1 MENENLKDEQAKD
14 NIVKPD
20 VSSRFLSEFDGR
32 KETCIRRDRTRTTNY
47 NGEEL
52 QMNSYSC
59 STCKED
65 YKFEERRHKFCPFC
79 GNEYKFETDVSI

>member
-1 MENENLKDEQAKD
+1 MNTEKSELDTQD
-14 NIVKPD
+14 NGIIAD
-20 VSSRFLSEFDGR
+20 VSSRFLSKFDGR
-32 KETCIRRDRTRTTNY
+32 KETCIMWDRTRTANY

-59 STCKED
+59 STCKSD